1 MAVGSEK
8 SCSRRTSG
16 GGGGFDARCLS
27 AGRDVHEIWK
37 EMASGCGVTSHQPS
51 DLIYRRAGSSMV
63 VR

>member
-8 SCSRRTSG
+8 SCSRRTS

-37 EMASGCGVTSHQPS
+37 EKASGCGVTSRQPS
-51 DLIYRRAGSSMV
+51 DLIYLA
-63 VR
+63 